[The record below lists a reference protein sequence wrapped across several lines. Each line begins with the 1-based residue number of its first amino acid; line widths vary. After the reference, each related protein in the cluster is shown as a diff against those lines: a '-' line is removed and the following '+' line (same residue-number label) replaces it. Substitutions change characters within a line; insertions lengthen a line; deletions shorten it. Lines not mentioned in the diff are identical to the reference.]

1 MKKIYKLLLII
12 IPIILIGLIAYLIIS
27 YTFSDNIRFKR
38 EYEKTN
44 NKYLNININKKNN
57 IKYVNTKEA
66 LDVLEKGTGILY
78 IGNPKSNKCKSVLPI
93 LLKAATEEEIDNIY
107 YLNNLKIKKNS
118 KEYKKLLSNLSDYI
132 AGSKEISIPSFIF
145 IMGGKIVDYSVN
157 TTYSTNLNSKEKKEL
172 KKLYKKSINKIYGT
186 CDESC

>member
-44 NKYLNININKKNN
+44 NKYINININKKNN

-157 TTYSTNLNSKEKKEL
+157 TTYSTNLNSKKK
-172 KKLYKKSINKIYGT
+172 KN
-186 CDESC
+186 